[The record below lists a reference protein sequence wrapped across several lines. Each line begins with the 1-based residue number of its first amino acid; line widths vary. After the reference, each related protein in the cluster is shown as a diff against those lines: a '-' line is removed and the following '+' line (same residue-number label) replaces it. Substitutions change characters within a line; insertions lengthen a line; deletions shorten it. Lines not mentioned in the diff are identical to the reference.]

1 VTILTILSFYK
12 LSLHLD
18 ANKLSAL
25 PITLSKEAR
34 TITIY
39 QILVVESEID
49 MGKEYRRVA
58 ISSNREWNNWF
69 ELVCL
74 SQLW

>member
-1 VTILTILSFYK
+1 MTILTILSFYK

-18 ANKLSAL
+18 ANNVSAL

-49 MGKEYRRVA
+49 MGEEYRRVA